1 MDSINFLNI
10 KQTSNNYYS
19 LKNKNKTIKLRIKNI
34 LSPFGVDEQ
43 YGNSIIK
50 FEIDQYNIEHVNI
63 IQNIKDF
70 EEKFKEQFNIKENE
84 LKSLI
89 NLRENNNIFIECKIK
104 KIKNKIITALS
115 FEDIKKN
122 YLKTI
127 YELGNNFKSDIILEI
142 PTLWDFRKELGDN
155 KNKIGLILNLYSIH
169 VYEN

>member
-1 MDSINFLNI
+1 MDIINFLNI

>member
-70 EEKFKEQFNIKENE
+70 EEKIKEQFNIKENE

-104 KIKNKIITALS
+104 KIKNKMITALS

-169 VYEN
+169 VHEN